1 MKSSHS
7 KFRFFYL
14 LSAIALVLAG
24 CMEPQDD
31 LAGASVGC
39 GNPPA
44 PAACA
49 EGDILA
55 GSDRILADVCTEA
68 GCGAGLPLQAE
79 VEFGVDFKIQLV
91 RNSGLP
97 INLPNPLPIRVVVF
111 SPEGLPPYGEPL
123 DTLEVLAQDGKAVIP
138 AEAFRP
144 AAEAAIRMT
153 QSPNHHAVVV
163 NFLIETQ
170 ISDGEDLPRVH
181 LLQDV
186 GFGFALRRN
195 SDSVPDHVW
204 PARLGKWP
212 IDSMLALTSPHTR
225 LMSGRL
231 DWDIDSTVLGH
242 DYRVWV
248 GVPGSPFWKE
258 LSSDGRIDSLRVPG
272 DMHSLGAVAI
282 GAGGSQGISLVREWV
297 DGVSVFKKS
306 PSTFP

>member
-68 GCGAGLPLQAE
+68 GCGAGLPLPAK
-79 VEFGVDFKIQLV
+79 VEFGMDLRIQVV
-91 RNSGLP
+91 RDPNLP
-97 INLPNPLPIRVVVF
+97 IVISNSIPIRIVVF

-123 DTLEVLAQDGKAVIP
+123 DTIDVMTLADTVRIS
-138 AEAFRP
+138 AENFRP
-144 AAEAAIRMT
+144 AAEKASRMT
-153 QSPNHHAVVV
+153 SEISAQAVVL
-163 NFLIETQ
+163 NFLLEAHLDQ
-170 ISDGEDLPRVH
+170 EAEPYRVH

-186 GFGFALRRN
+186 AFGFGARPKRDTL
-195 SDSVPDHVW
+195 PDRIW
-204 PARLGKWP
+204 PASLGKWP
-212 IDSMLALTSPHTR
+212 KDSVLALSSPNR
-225 LMSGRL
+225 RSLSGRL
-231 DWDIDSTVLGH
+231 EWNVDSTALGN
-242 DYRVWV
+242 DYRIWV
-248 GVPGSPFWKE
+248 GVEGSPFWKE
-258 LSSDGRIDSLRVPG
+258 FATDGSIDSLNVPG
-272 DMHSLGAVAI
+272 DEHVLRAVARGPAGDQSI
-282 GAGGSQGISLVREWV
+282 GLTREWV
-297 DGVSVFKKS
+297 DGVPVFK
-306 PSTFP
+306 PSSRTLP